1 MRNEVFA
8 LSKRGQTGHP
18 YRGVSVSVRSALG
31 LIVVNKTGQTSDMS
45 NGCYRGVALGGAA
58 ANVNV
63 SSGIHEFM
71 LRHTRGRV
79 PRPAGGFLIQTCFGR
94 VAATRKIGN
103 VAQVALFKLVQ
114 RLRSEGM

>member
-79 PRPAGGFLIQTCFGR
+79 PRPAVGFCIKRVSGGWQPR
-94 VAATRKIGN
+94 A
-103 VAQVALFKLVQ
+103 KLETLR
-114 RLRSEGM
+114 RLRFLNWYSG